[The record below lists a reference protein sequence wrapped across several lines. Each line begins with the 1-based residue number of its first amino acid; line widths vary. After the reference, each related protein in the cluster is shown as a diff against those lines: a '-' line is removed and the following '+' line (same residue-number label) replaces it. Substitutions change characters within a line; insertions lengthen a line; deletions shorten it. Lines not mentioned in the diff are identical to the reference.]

1 MLAIYGFHSENIFW
15 KKITYIK
22 TAILDHFV
30 SFINYVLL
38 RSGHTFQSLCC
49 PRSRLLPY
57 SIRYLNVVICKRIK
71 NSSKRYT
78 VRGRMA
84 KVSETG
90 SSSVMIGV
98 WWCPCNTCFPW
109 VKVGVPMWKSNTSL
123 VLRCSDAQCTK
134 IAIFCSKRIEVQ
146 VPLLPGKKWSHVMIN
161 LKLQKIFQIY
171 HLTKML

>member
-1 MLAIYGFHSENIFW
+1 MH
-15 KKITYIK
+15 
-22 TAILDHFV
+22 
-30 SFINYVLL
+30 
-38 RSGHTFQSLCC
+38 
-49 PRSRLLPY
+49 
-57 SIRYLNVVICKRIK
+57 NVVICKRIK

-123 VLRCSDAQCTK
+123 VLRCSDAQYTK
-134 IAIFCSKRIEVQ
+134 IAIFCSKRIEVRAS
-146 VPLLPGKKWSHVMIN
+146 LLPAKKWSHVIIN
-161 LKLQKIFQIY
+161 FKPQKIFQIY
-171 HLTKML
+171 RLRKYFRSFFLANLTWIWFSWKIHSMLFDFHSIIQNGKARSQS

>member
-1 MLAIYGFHSENIFW
+1 MHNVVICKRIKKTHQNATLCVAEWPKSARQVVLASWSVCGG
-15 KKITYIK
+15 
-22 TAILDHFV
+22 V
-30 SFINYVLL
+30 
-38 RSGHTFQSLCC
+38 QSLCC
-49 PRSRLLPY
+49 QYPLINNLVQWGPLGMQ
-57 SIRYLNVVICKRIK
+57 YLNVVICKRIK

-123 VLRCSDAQCTK
+123 VLRCSDAQCAKK
-134 IAIFCSKRIEVQ
+134 IAIFCSKRIEVRA
-146 VPLLPGKKWSHVMIN
+146 PLLPGKKWSYVMIN
-161 LKLQKIFQIY
+161 FKASFKKI
-171 HLTKML
+171 L